1 MSRIGKLPIS
11 FGSKIKID
19 YKDKVLNIKG
29 PLGEMKYEIPAEVD
43 LKIGDDVINVVADFK
58 TTAGRM
64 MSGTARAQIA
74 NMVTGLTDGFN
85 KVLELN
91 GVGYRA
97 QLKGQKL
104 TLALGFSHPVVYEL
118 PKNLKGQ
125 VENNTK
131 ITLTSFDKQLLGQ
144 VAAEI
149 RKYRPPEPY
158 KGKGILFAG
167 EQIRRKAGKA
177 AKSG

>member
-1 MSRIGKLPIS
+1 MSRIGKLPIP
-11 FGSKIKID
+11 FGSKVTVD
-19 YKDKVLNIKG
+19 YKSGMLKVKG
-29 PLGEMKYEIPAEVD
+29 PLGEMKYETPAEVD
-43 LKIGDDVINVVADFK
+43 LKIEDAVMTVVADFG
-58 TTAGRM
+58 TSVGRM
-64 MSGTARAQIA
+64 MSGTARSVIA
-74 NMVTGLTDGFN
+74 NMVHGVSEGFN

-97 QLKGQKL
+97 QLKGQEL
-104 TLALGFSHPVVYEL
+104 TLALGFSHPVVYQL
-118 PKNLKGQ
+118 PKNLTAQ
-125 VENNTK
+125 VDNTTK